1 MKPIL
6 RHLFFVL
13 LLSGAAFAGA
23 QQSPLEQGSAFFQ
36 NAWKRVQAEGPAAAE
51 KLIRST
57 PERFR
62 RVKGQVGDLTKD
74 VQVWARDRKLE
85 EKKNLALELWRVR
98 GSLDLMALLNPDI
111 LEQLTGIDGK
121 TLRSLRS
128 QVEKA
133 QGLLA
138 RGR

>member
-13 LLSGAAFAGA
+13 LLSGVALASA
-23 QQSPLEQGSAFFQ
+23 QSPLEQGSAFFQ

-51 KLIRST
+51 KLVRAT
-57 PERFR
+57 PERFK
-62 RVKGQVGDLTKD
+62 RVKGQVGGLTKD
-74 VQVWARDRKLE
+74 VQVWAKDRKLE

-138 RGR
+138 KGR